1 MALELFDLP
10 TCHVLLE
17 IVNYQFPGHT
27 ERLDA
32 NWLQVR
38 GRIEDPRGSW
48 SFVDPCLTTQ
58 ELLKLELWL
67 GALDPSAPA
76 VQSCY
81 FTEPCLTFHFNSG
94 PHPVLDLVLSHEAA
108 PPWASD
114 EQRLEGVSLQVPLT
128 TNRPEVLQAMVRGLI
143 ARYPVVP

>member
-17 IVNYQFPGHT
+17 IENYQFPGHT
-27 ERLDA
+27 DRLDA

-58 ELLKLELWL
+58 ELLKLERWL
-67 GALDPSAPA
+67 GALDPGAPA
-76 VQSCY
+76 IQSCY
-81 FTEPCLTFHFNSG
+81 FTEPCLAFHFNPG
-94 PHPVLDLVLSHEAA
+94 PHPVLELVLSHEAA
-108 PPWASD
+108 PPGPAPSNAWKACRCRCRCPPTGPRCCKPGSRD
-114 EQRLEGVSLQVPLT
+114 
-128 TNRPEVLQAMVRGLI
+128 
-143 ARYPVVP
+143 